1 MLTKTKKKILLIAV
15 PVFLLIA
22 IPMLIY
28 WLEYGPK
35 PLVNELP
42 DEEIVSVVRVDRKT
56 NPLFNERIEI
66 ELPQGKIGSFFDL
79 VKRLKYK
86 KRFNPLR
93 YMDSIDDRVYYTI
106 TYDNYRVKLGEHYLG
121 VYNNNGNGTVGF
133 QISAMRPN
141 GAFAEIDKLFLEE

>member
-28 WLEYGPK
+28 WVKYGPK
-35 PLVNELP
+35 PLINELP
-42 DEEIVSVVRVDRKT
+42 DEEIVSVVR
-56 NPLFNERIEI
+56 NAEPLFNERMEI
-66 ELPQGKIGSFFDL
+66 ELPQEKIGLFWDL
-79 VKRLKYK
+79 VKDLKYK

-93 YMDSIDDRVYYTI
+93 YMDFIHDRVYYTI
-106 TYDNYRVKLGEHYLG
+106 TYDNYTVKLGEHYLG
-121 VYNNNGNGTVGF
+121 VYDNNGNETVGF